1 MELEYE
7 FEEVE
12 VLAGGGVM
20 AWGKAFL
27 RRSSDAHPE
36 YFYVYSIMFDGAD
49 KAMLR
54 SEIAKKR
61 GLLQELSMAEMI
73 FSVVAHKIETS
84 PDAQEA
90 WDNYRSEWDA

>member
-1 MELEYE
+1 MELEYD

-20 AWGKAFL
+20 AWGNAWL
-27 RRSSDAHPE
+27 RPCGVDE
-36 YFYVYSIMFDGAD
+36 GEFYVSAILFNWSGTAI
-49 KAMLR
+49 LR
-54 SEIAKKR
+54 SDIAKKR